1 MIGGSAMLA
10 YRFPGSFEENQ
21 QLPIKYECASFGPKY
36 AFIIANAIDLCI
48 TQSMDAPRNTHSSNI
63 FSGDR
68 FVTCACLPV
77 SAISFSNS
85 RLSTLM
91 N

>member
-36 AFIIANAIDLCI
+36 AFSIANAIDLCI
-48 TQSMDAPRNTHSSNI
+48 YSIYGRSHEILIRQTYSA
-63 FSGDR
+63 
-68 FVTCACLPV
+68 VTVL
-77 SAISFSNS
+77 
-85 RLSTLM
+85 
-91 N
+91 